1 MVLSLRVA
9 TEQDYEP
16 YCRLFNQV
24 NDVHVGAYP
33 DTFRHAECPPR
44 AFEDYQ
50 ALLADPL
57 QRVLLAWVEGQLAGY
72 VHSLLRERPPIP
84 IMVPARFAVVDTLV
98 VDEAFRRR
106 GVGQALMSAAEDW
119 ARQNG
124 AVNIELSVW
133 VFNQPAVR
141 LYEEL
146 GYEVI
151 SQRMRKPITP
161 TWPPPQA
168 GEG

>member
-1 MVLSLRVA
+1 MMNIQIQLAGETDFEAYSRLYN
-9 TEQDYEP
+9 QINDYHAAARPE
-16 YCRLFNQV
+16 
-24 NDVHVGAYP
+24 
-33 DTFRHAECPPR
+33 TFRHVEGAPR

-57 QRVLLAWVEGQLAGY
+57 QRVLMAWVEGQAAGY
-72 VHSLLRERPPIP
+72 VHTLLRERAPIP

-106 GVGQALMSAAEDW
+106 GVGQALMAAAEDW

-124 AVNIELSVW
+124 AEYTELNVW
-133 VFNQPAVR
+133 VFNQPAIR

-146 GYEVI
+146 GYGVI
-151 SQRMRKPITP
+151 SQRMRKPISP
-161 TWPPPQA
+161 S
-168 GEG
+168 

>member
-1 MVLSLRVA
+1 MKIEIRLA
-9 TEQDYEP
+9 AETDFQA

-24 NDVHVGAYP
+24 NAVHVAAYP
-33 DTFRHAECPPR
+33 DTFRHAQGAPR

-50 ALLADPL
+50 ALLADPA
-57 QRVLLAWVEGQLAGY
+57 QQVLLALVGEQVVGY
-72 VHSLLRERPPIP
+72 VHTLLRERLPIP
-84 IMVPARFAVVDTLV
+84 ILVPVRFAVVDTLV

-106 GVGQALMSAAEDW
+106 GVGQALMSAAEAW

-124 AVNIELSVW
+124 AVNIELNVW

-146 GYEVI
+146 GYGVI
-151 SQRMRKPITP
+151 SQRMRKDINST
-161 TWPPPQA
+161 
-168 GEG
+168 